1 MKLVDILFVL
11 TVAATAN
18 AILIPTDNDGS
29 PKASVTS
36 SQVSSPTSEPNP
48 GTSDEYQ
55 EDPMNLSL
63 SGRIRQ
69 QPMDQ
74 PDPNTPNQG
83 QRPTA
88 TVTGSST
95 FKQGR
100 KRIMD
105 VIDLLI
111 SRQNQQ
117 RPIDEVDPNASKQS
131 QQQPM
136 DQPNPS
142 TSKRSRKRPINE
154 IRPSIFSQASG
165 STNEPSPSAPK
176 RDRKQPMN
184 QPSPSTSSQDQQQPM
199 GQGESSNTASN
210 RVIILSQKYQETLDG
225 LKQGLVASKKIQK
238 KKRQEY
244 NDHTD
249 LGLEQ
254 QSALAMGEDIS
265 GSTYNPKT
273 EIRLKQEYEKA
284 SKRVYNFRQRLK
296 DFMKEHGL
304 RFQEPDSDSD

>member
-11 TVAATAN
+11 SAAATAN
-18 AILIPTDNDGS
+18 AILIPTGNDRSTHTSG
-29 PKASVTS
+29 TS
-36 SQVSSPTSEPNP
+36 SRVSVSTNEPNP
-48 GTSDEYQ
+48 AISNDWQ
-55 EDPMNLSL
+55 EPMDLSL
-63 SGRIRQ
+63 PGRIRQ

-74 PDPNTPNQG
+74 PNPNTFNQG

-88 TVTGSST
+88 TVAGPST

-131 QQQPM
+131 QQQ
-136 DQPNPS
+136 QPTDIAGPS
-142 TSKRSRKRPINE
+142 TPKRSRKRPIDE

-176 RDRKQPMN
+176 QNQQQPID
-184 QPSPSTSSQDQQQPM
+184 QPIPSTSSQDQQQPM